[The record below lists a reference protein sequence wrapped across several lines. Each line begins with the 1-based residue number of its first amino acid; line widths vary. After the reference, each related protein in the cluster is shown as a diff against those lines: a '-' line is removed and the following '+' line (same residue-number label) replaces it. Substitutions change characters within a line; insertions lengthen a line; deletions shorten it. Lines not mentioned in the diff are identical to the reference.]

1 MLIDTHAHLD
11 DDKFDADRDEVV
23 ARAKSAGV
31 EQIVAIGTTAANSA
45 SVVELAHRY
54 DGVFASVGVHP
65 NNAAEAQADD
75 WDRIVIL
82 AQQDRVVALGET
94 GLDRYWHDTP
104 FDVQQDYFDRHL
116 RLMQQTGLP
125 VVIHMRDC
133 LTDVLAMLREAH
145 KRGPLHGV
153 MHSYTGDTAA
163 AAECCEMGLFI
174 SFAGMV
180 TYKKSQDLRD
190 VAAAVPAEW
199 ILVETDSPYLSP
211 EPLRG
216 KRNEP
221 ANVVH
226 TARVVAAARGLAFED
241 FAAISTA
248 NARRLFRLPARD

>member
-11 DDKFDADRDEVV
+11 DDKFDADREDVIH
-23 ARAKSAGV
+23 RAKVAGV
-31 EQIVAIGTTAANSA
+31 ATIIAIGTTAANSA
-45 SVVELAHRY
+45 SVIELAQRY
-54 DGVFASVGVHP
+54 DGVFASVGIHP
-65 NNAAEAQADD
+65 NYAAAAQSDD
-75 WDRIVIL
+75 WDRIIYL

-104 FDVQQDYFDRHL
+104 FELQQDYFDRHL

-133 LTDVLAMLREAH
+133 LADVLAMLRDAH
-145 KRGPLHGV
+145 QRGALQGV

-163 AAECCEMGLFI
+163 AAECCQMGLYI

-180 TYKKSQDLRD
+180 TYKKSQELRD
-190 VAAAVPAEW
+190 VAAAVPADR

-221 ANVVH
+221 ANVIH
-226 TARVVAAARGLAFED
+226 TARVVATARGLAFDD
-241 FAAISTA
+241 FAALSTA
-248 NARRLFRLPARD
+248 NARRLFNLKSP